1 MTQLQSQT
9 VVRARRARIAI
20 GASVLAGV
28 LWAGCRTGGLGA
40 KLELDIQ
47 GVDGRDAA
55 ASESGWQL
63 AYEDSFEN
71 PSLSTRWMATGGLWQ
86 LIDGELEGAS
96 SGDGYLLLDVPIR
109 GDVRVEVTAR
119 CRPGDRFPHLE
130 AALLCNASKVALEAD
145 GYFASFGSINGIKI
159 QRRRRD
165 VLVSPEPKPEAG
177 KAYRVRLERVGGN
190 LAVYVDG
197 RRVSGFV
204 DERPITGGEGMGW
217 QYVGLYLCD
226 ARTRFDD
233 FRIYRREARREEGE
247 AVTDLHL
254 DAPFPRVAVS
264 PKELSRLRAAWRG
277 TGPKHDLL
285 AQLIHDAAAAREQPV
300 VFPPRGGQH
309 NQWYQCDVCQIALET
324 VDEHHHR
331 CPKCGKVYSGP
342 PYDDALF
349 TDRHTANLVRA
360 RRAGWAWAI
369 AGDRRFAEDAAS
381 ILRGYARRY
390 LAYPFHDNQARI
402 GDEAAKS
409 GGRLMCQT
417 LGEAS
422 SLTRWIAPTY
432 DLIHNSAVLT
442 GEDHEAIRDKLIRPM
457 LEGIVRHQAGKSNW
471 QTWHNAAMVWG
482 GAVLGDSEWV
492 RRGIDDPDH
501 GFRFQLDTSI
511 MPEGMWYENSWG
523 YHFYALQALVAT
535 AEAADRLGVNLWEHQ
550 RLRAAFALPFQY
562 RMANGTL
569 PRFGD
574 ATNTRLDATGVRRL
588 YERAWRAYPQ
598 AGFER
603 VLGSQP
609 TFGSILTG
617 RPLTEAALEQPGSC
631 VFASTGHAILRSWG
645 DAALTAAMTFGP
657 HGGFHGHF
665 DKLSFVLFGW
675 GRELGVDRG
684 RAASQA
690 YRLPIHKHWYRAS
703 VSHNTVVV
711 DGASQAEVGGELEL
725 FAVGGGCA
733 AVAAVCRNGYENV
746 LHRRL
751 LVLTPTYLAV
761 VDDLTSDYPR
771 RFTWLYHNRGEL
783 VACDS
788 ASRPA
793 TLDDDFEGAEY
804 IRNIRGGH
812 TDGPV
817 PVSFADELGVT
828 HVLLAAG
835 GDTEVHVGDGP
846 GKSVDDRVPLAAITR
861 CGTHVRF
868 AAVLEPV
875 QADGSAAVRQIELGA
890 QGNSVTLLVDRRDG
904 SDQVTWAPGS
914 VSVDIDGKQVVN
926 WSE

>member
-1 MTQLQSQT
+1 LTQPLGKGAWGT
-9 VVRARRARIAI
+9 RKACIAI
-20 GASVLAGV
+20 CAWVLASV
-28 LWAGCRTGGLGA
+28 LWAGCQTGGLGA
-40 KLELDIQ
+40 KHEWGGQ
-47 GVDGRDAA
+47 GVEGGDAT
-55 ASESGWQL
+55 ASDSGWRL
-63 AYEDSFEN
+63 AYEDTFESR
-71 PSLSTRWMATGGLWQ
+71 SLSGRWMATGGLWR

-96 SGDGYLLLDVPIR
+96 SGDAYLLLDVPIR

-119 CRPGDRFPHLE
+119 FRPGDQFPHLE

-165 VLVSPEPKPEAG
+165 VFVTPEPKPEAG
-177 KAYRVRLERVGGN
+177 RTYRVRLERVGAS
-190 LAVYVDG
+190 LAVYVDD
-197 RRVSGFV
+197 RRTSGFV
-204 DERPITGGEGMGW
+204 DDRPITGREGMG
-217 QYVGLYLCD
+217 YHHVGLYLCD

-233 FRIYRREARREEGE
+233 FRVYRREVQREEVE
-247 AVTDLHL
+247 AVTHLHL
-254 DAPFPRVAVS
+254 DGPYPRVAVS

-277 TGPKHDLL
+277 TGPKHDLV

-300 VFPPRGGQH
+300 IFPPRGGQH

-324 VDEHHHR
+324 VDEHRHR
-331 CPKCGKVYSGP
+331 CPKCGKVYAGP

-360 RRAGWAWAI
+360 RRAGWAWAV
-369 AGDRRFAEDAAS
+369 AGDRRSAEDAAS
-381 ILRGYARRY
+381 ILRGYAQRY
-390 LAYPFHDNQARI
+390 LTYPFHDNQART

-422 SLTRWIAPTY
+422 SLTRRIAPTY
-432 DLIHNSAVLT
+432 DLIHDSDVLT
-442 GEDHEAIRDKLIRPM
+442 AEDHKAIQDKLIRPM
-457 LEGIVRHQAGKSNW
+457 LEGVVRHQAGKSNW
-471 QTWHNAAMVWG
+471 QTWHNAAMVVG

-501 GFRFQLDTSI
+501 GFRFQLETSI
-511 MPEGMWYENSWG
+511 TPEGMWYENSWG

-535 AEAADRLGVNLWEHQ
+535 AEAVDRLGVNLWEHP
-550 RLRAAFALPFQY
+550 RLRAAFALPLQY
-562 RMANGTL
+562 HMADGTL

-574 ATNTRLDATGVRRL
+574 ATDTRLDAAGVRRL
-588 YERAWRAYPQ
+588 YERAWRAYPE
-598 AGFER
+598 AGFEQ

-609 TFGSILTG
+609 TFGSVLTG
-617 RPLTEAALEQPGSC
+617 RPLTETALEQPGSC
-631 VFASTGHAILRSWG
+631 VFESTGHAILRCRG
-645 DAALTAAMTFGP
+645 EAALTAAMTFGP

-665 DKLSFVLFGW
+665 DKLSFVFFGW

-711 DGASQAEVGGELEL
+711 DGASQTEVGGELEL
-725 FAVGGGCA
+725 FAVGEGCA
-733 AVAAVCRNGYENV
+733 AAAALCRNGYEGV

-751 LVLTPTYLAV
+751 LVLTPTYLAA

-771 RFTWLYHNRGEL
+771 RFTWLYHSRGEG
-783 VACDS
+783 VTCNTAM
-788 ASRPA
+788 RPA
-793 TLDDDFEGAEY
+793 TLDDGFEGAEY
-804 IRNIRGGH
+804 IQNMRGGH

-817 PVSFADELGVT
+817 TVSFADEHGAT
-828 HVLLAAG
+828 YVLLAAG
-835 GDTEVHVGDGP
+835 GDTQVHVGDGP

-875 QADGSAAVRQIELGA
+875 QADGSAVVRQIELGDE
-890 QGNSVTLLVDRRDG
+890 GNSVALLVDRRDG
-904 SDQVTWAPGS
+904 ADRVTWAPGAL
-914 VSVDIDGKQVVN
+914 SVDIDGKQTVN